1 MRTEAA
7 VALRGRT
14 TPFAALSESTL
25 RALADRA
32 VQWSYPRLTPF
43 QVKTVLLALAANAA
57 SDGSG

>member
-1 MRTEAA
+1 M
-7 VALRGRT
+7 GR
-14 TPFAALSESTL
+14 PSVIVDGS
-25 RALADRA
+25 DRA